1 MVIVALLTILSERA
15 NRHELMVAVGGHKL
29 LILGHQV
36 LGRQTFYE
44 MSLTK
49 ALTIGAVTYNSL
61 TGKYCVLL
69 LL

>member
-1 MVIVALLTILSERA
+1 MIAA
-15 NRHELMVAVGGHKL
+15 GGHKL
-29 LILGHQV
+29 LALGHQV

-49 ALTIGAVTYNSL
+49 VHIIGAVTYNSL

-69 LL
+69 LH